1 MDKRVLMKAGPML
14 WVHCCFNPL
23 QTKTFFLIIAGN
35 EKSSKEGDA
44 TSRSGEGGLCDGIL
58 RGLQFGMLDT
68 NCKCFFSHPLS
79 PTFSCLFIRNI
90 CVLETI
96 HRMAV
101 AVINV
106 KGPLFIRMADVGRH
120 RDETQPIHHTVNNLV
135 VWQIFGWEPVQ
146 WQIGHAK
153 LVIKNGL
160 KPLTISNLKSQK
172 NWVIIIIT
180 GFLSATEHH
189 NCPGHFGRIQLAHP
203 VVNPLFVGLLA
214 SVLQTGCL
222 PFFSS
227 FCYIQQP
234 DFQTLCIHCHRLR
247 ISPYFIQA
255 VLPLGSRYTGVRHLQ
270 RLKAIN
276 AMCARQFQSEID

>member
-1 MDKRVLMKAGPML
+1 MHSGYNGQKSTYESRSNALGALLFQPIANED
-14 WVHCCFNPL
+14 
-23 QTKTFFLIIAGN
+23 FFLIIAGN

-153 LVIKNGL
+153 LVIKNVL
-160 KPLTISNLKSQK
+160 KPLTISNLKK
-172 NWVIIIIT
+172 T
-180 GFLSATEHH
+180 
-189 NCPGHFGRIQLAHP
+189 
-203 VVNPLFVGLLA
+203 GLLLLLLGFYPQQSITTA
-214 SVLQTGCL
+214 LDILVGFSWHIQWSTHCL
-222 PFFSS
+222 WVFWHLFYKQVFCHFFLLLLH
-227 FCYIQQP
+227 P
-234 DFQTLCIHCHRLR
+234 AT
-247 ISPYFIQA
+247 
-255 VLPLGSRYTGVRHLQ
+255 
-270 RLKAIN
+270 
-276 AMCARQFQSEID
+276 